1 VSSPSRPIIAACL
14 RITDL
19 RPEVDPLSGRVTHD
33 QLAVGL
39 SASDAAALEYAL
51 RIAEAWSGRVVV
63 VTIGS
68 PNVDEVLREVGAL
81 GVDVVRV
88 PGIDD
93 AEEQTHP
100 TELASDEQ
108 ASARAAAAAMAALGG
123 AHVVVCGDRSADRGT
138 GAFPAFLAHELGA
151 AQALGLV
158 RLVPG
163 DDREL
168 LAERRLDGGWRE
180 QLSFRPPAVC
190 SVEAAGVRLR
200 RSTLAGALGANDLPV
215 GVDDRASEF
224 LRTARERTGALHLGP
239 VRRFEPRTRV
249 VPAPFSE
256 DARERVLALTG
267 ALDRH
272 DPPTLVGPM
281 GAAEAADVLLEYL
294 ARHGYLEDRAPIGAG
309 PETAE
314 TSS

>member
-1 VSSPSRPIIAACL
+1 MSSPHPLVAACL

-19 RPEVDPLSGRVTHD
+19 RPEVDPLTGRVTHD
-33 QLAVGL
+33 RLAVGL

-51 RIAEAWSGRVVV
+51 RIAEAWSGRVVA

-68 PNVDEVLREVGAL
+68 DTGDEVLREVGAL
-81 GVDVVRV
+81 GVDVVRI
-88 PGIDD
+88 PDTDD
-93 AEEQTHP
+93 AEDRAHP
-100 TELASDEQ
+100 TELAGDEQ
-108 ASARAAAAAMAALGG
+108 ASARAAAAAMAAFGG
-123 AHVVVCGDRSADRGT
+123 PDLVLCGDRSADRGT

-158 RLVPG
+158 RLTQG
-163 DDREL
+163 GDREL

-180 QLSFRPPAVC
+180 RLSVRPPAVC

-200 RSTLAGALGANDLPV
+200 RATLTGALGANDIRIP
-215 GVDDRASEF
+215 VDDAASGF
-224 LRTARERTGALHLGP
+224 LRTARERTGALRLGP
-239 VRRFEPRTRV
+239 IRPFEPRTRV
-249 VPAPFSE
+249 VPAPASD

-267 ALDRH
+267 ALARH

-294 ARHGYLEDRAPIGAG
+294 ARHGYLEEEDAVGADPGAP
-309 PETAE
+309 ER
-314 TSS
+314 SR